1 MSDPEWYYCLKHRTV
16 EPYDACK
23 AEDRLGPYATREDA
37 EHALEIAAERNK
49 DWDED
54 PRFNDEAEVEGDID
68 EWDKDSEGWG
78 PFKH

>member
-1 MSDPEWYYCLKHRTV
+1 MTEGQWYYCLKHRTV

-68 EWDKDSEGWG
+68 ECNKDSEGWG

>member
-1 MSDPEWYYCLKHRTV
+1 MTEGQWYYCLKHRTV

-37 EHALEIAAERNK
+37 EHALEIAAERNQ